1 MVNVGITIY
10 DDVPVGH
17 VPLTPQTPFTQS
29 NETETANDSLLEYA
43 MSFGYPVGYVQEQEG
58 RLIQDILPVYK
69 TEHQQISTSSKS
81 ELALHTETAFHPY
94 KPDFVLLLCLRGDFN
109 AKTTYANLSD
119 IMPKLSTEAI
129 DVLQQEVFI
138 TGIDDSFRTH
148 GEPDM
153 EIPVSVLK
161 QSESGWSMIY
171 DTTVMRGTTD
181 ESKSA
186 LEEFGK
192 AIDECVQS
200 VALKKNQLMVIDNRT
215 TVHGRSRFQP
225 RYDGTDRWLKR
236 SLVVENLPP
245 KSDYKDGVIT
255 TRFPR

>member
-1 MVNVGITIY
+1 MGITIY

-17 VPLTPQTPFTQS
+17 VPLTPQTPFSSATQ
-29 NETETANDSLLEYA
+29 TETANDSLIEYA
-43 MSFGYPVGYVQEQEG
+43 MSFGYPVGYIQEQEG

-119 IMPKLSTEAI
+119 ILPKLSTKSI
-129 DVLQQEVFI
+129 DILQKEVFI
-138 TGIDDSFRTH
+138 TGIDESFRTH

-161 QSESGWSMIY
+161 EDSSGWSMIY

-181 ESKSA
+181 ESIDA
-186 LEEFGK
+186 LDEFGR

-200 VALKKNQLMVIDNRT
+200 VALAKNQLMVIDNRN

-236 SLVVENLPP
+236 SLVMENLPP